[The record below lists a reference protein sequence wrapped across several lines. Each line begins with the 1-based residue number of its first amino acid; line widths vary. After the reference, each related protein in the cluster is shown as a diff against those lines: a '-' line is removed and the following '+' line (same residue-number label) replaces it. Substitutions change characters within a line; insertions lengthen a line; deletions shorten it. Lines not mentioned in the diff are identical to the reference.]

1 MKKHSK
7 LHAINPRVIKKSAV
21 SSSAKPNLDEDEVIK
36 HFRQENVKE
45 GIRVFVAGGSR
56 AGNDEIYAREAYD
69 LGKKIVE
76 MNFKLDFGLSNS
88 GIMGAVARGV
98 LDGWEQKNTCKDDC
112 PIQGITTAKY
122 FSLYSNDDEL
132 IQKMEVVVA
141 QTLEERKQKLLNAD
155 FVVFAPGGVG
165 TLDELAYDC
174 VAMQDEMLPMKPFII
189 YNINGYFHHLLEFL
203 KFIAHE
209 GFSDPIPFIVVD
221 NAEELEVAFRL
232 LKIRY
237 DKSRNKNEAYIN
249 SRQLV
254 YELPYFIKQKV
265 ERNMDV
271 EKCAK
276 HIDMFLNDGSEEDKI
291 FIQNEI
297 ETAYLEHEILK
308 MYDRLAKTGQDTGK
322 VSEKLADLKKRRR
335 SILE

>member
-7 LHAINPRVIKKSAV
+7 LHELNENIGKKNDKMISTVSNPK
-21 SSSAKPNLDEDEVIK
+21 EDEVIE
-36 HFRQENVKE
+36 HFKQENIKE

-56 AGNDEIYAREAYD
+56 SGNDEIYAREAYD

-98 LDGWEQKNTCKDDC
+98 LDGWEEKHTCQDGC
-112 PIQGITTAKY
+112 PIQGITTEKY

-189 YNINGYFHHLLEFL
+189 YNINGYFHYLLEYL

-221 NAEELEVAFRL
+221 NAEELEIAFRL

-237 DKSRNKNEAYIN
+237 DNFRSGKEAYDN

-254 YELPYFIKQKV
+254 YELPYFIKQKT
-265 ERNMDV
+265 EFNMDV
-271 EKCAK
+271 EDCMRY
-276 HIDMFLNDGSEEDKI
+276 IDKFLREGTEENKQ

-322 VSEKLADLKKRRR
+322 VSEKLAKLKKRRR
-335 SILE
+335 SIF